1 MNYGYNDSSASE
13 QFFHHQQQLNNQNSG
28 YQVPLPVYEDSSD
41 DEQQNQ
47 TFNNNNNS
55 ATSTAASTTST
66 SSSSSSSNPDQPI
79 ETNTR
84 NDPSHQLSSRK
95 RKKTQKKRAIQ
106 KRQNLSSGYRFVYK
120 AGKRWQV
127 RTKYKSKQFYVGVYN
142 DKVIAARAADFII
155 HREKWP
161 PYMLNFPDEGPVAE
175 LPKVVT
181 KGRINNNPQ
190 PARNKTGKKKE
201 KNVQSMY
208 SNLNVIVFCLKI
220 QFSCFLF
227 ISLQFYLLHFQFL
240 FYVILLLLFF
250 FQV

>member
-208 SNLNVIVFCLKI
+208 SNLNVIVF
-220 QFSCFLF
+220 
-227 ISLQFYLLHFQFL
+227 
-240 FYVILLLLFF
+240 V
-250 FQV
+250 

>member
-28 YQVPLPVYEDSSD
+28 YHVPLPVYEDSSD

-47 TFNNNNNS
+47 TFNNNNS
-55 ATSTAASTTST
+55 LTSTAASTAST
-66 SSSSSSSNPDQPI
+66 SSSSSSSNPDHPI
-79 ETNTR
+79 ET
-84 NDPSHQLSSRK
+84 SRK
-95 RKKTQKKRAIQ
+95 RKKAQKKRAIQ

-161 PYMLNFPDEGPVAE
+161 PYMLNFPDEGPVSE

-201 KNVQSMY
+201 KMF
-208 SNLNVIVFCLKI
+208 NLCIHFECDVF
-220 QFSCFLF
+220 F
-227 ISLQFYLLHFQFL
+227 
-240 FYVILLLLFF
+240 
-250 FQV
+250 

>member
-47 TFNNNNNS
+47 TFNNNNS

-201 KNVQSMY
+201 KTF
-208 SNLNVIVFCLKI
+208 NLCIPI
-220 QFSCFLF
+220 
-227 ISLQFYLLHFQFL
+227 
-240 FYVILLLLFF
+240 
-250 FQV
+250 